1 MADRGQ
7 PVRILSM
14 SLLLIATSASA
25 QSPPAVD
32 CDAVRNSTVPVELAY
47 HGQDGTRTLVQTYR
61 DKSGDGVVWSREL
74 PPSTQPKQPV
84 FVTKAT
90 FIDGLPALAEMSTT
104 YAGKFS
110 HRTGKY
116 SPDGLPKNFDHRSD
130 LTYRM
135 HGVTTNGDGS
145 TEERTSTISYKFKSE
160 GTMAVG
166 SCVLQV
172 IHGESDT
179 ANDAGRAS
187 HRFLVY
193 FPELKISATATD
205 AEPIVD
211 RISTDL
217 SEIKP
222 VN

>member
-1 MADRGQ
+1 M
-7 PVRILSM
+7 RILSI
-14 SLLLIATSASA
+14 SVLLFASSAFA
-25 QSPPAVD
+25 QSPPSVD
-32 CDAVRNSTVPVELAY
+32 CDAIRNSVVPVELAY
-47 HGQDGTRTLVQTYR
+47 HGQDGTMTVVQTYR
-61 DKSGDGVVWSREL
+61 DRSGDGVVWSREL

-84 FVTKAT
+84 IVTKAT
-90 FIDGLPALAEMSTT
+90 YVDGLPASAEMSTT
-104 YAGKFS
+104 FAGKFS
-110 HRTGKY
+110 HGTGKY
-116 SPDGLPKNFDHRSD
+116 TPDGLPKNFDRRSD
-130 LTYRM
+130 LTYGMR
-135 HGVTTNGDGS
+135 GITTNSDGT

-166 SCVLQV
+166 SCFLQV

-179 ANDAGRAS
+179 ANDAGRTR

-211 RISTDL
+211 RISTDF